1 MFEHRLFNDF
11 VILLVVIDPMN
22 VIPAFMLFTQY
33 DSPEAR
39 RRTAL
44 RAVVIAAVI
53 LVAFIIAGQILLEA
67 LRIDLPSFSIAGGL
81 VLLAVSLQRILRP
94 AERPAKEEVDE
105 AAESPQ
111 DVAVFPL
118 ATPIIA
124 GPGSIITVVLLTDN
138 EQFGIVEQM
147 QTTLV
152 MLGILV
158 LLYLMLLVAER
169 IQRFL
174 GNTGADVLSRIAG
187 LVLAAISVDI
197 IIDGIRASFFA

>member
-11 VILLVVIDPMN
+11 VILLVVIDPIN

-39 RRTAL
+39 KRTAL

-67 LRIDLPSFSIAGGL
+67 LRIELPSFSIAGGL

>member
-11 VILLVVIDPMN
+11 VILLVVIDPIN

-39 RRTAL
+39 KRTAL

-94 AERPAKEEVDE
+94 AERPVKEEVDE

>member
-11 VILLVVIDPMN
+11 VILLVVIDPIN

-39 RRTAL
+39 KRTAL

-94 AERPAKEEVDE
+94 TERPAKEEVDE

>member
-11 VILLVVIDPMN
+11 VILLVVIDPIN

-39 RRTAL
+39 KRTAL

-118 ATPIIA
+118 ATPLIA

>member
-11 VILLVVIDPMN
+11 VILLVVIDPIN

-39 RRTAL
+39 KRTAL

>member
-11 VILLVVIDPMN
+11 VILLVVIDPIN

-39 RRTAL
+39 KRTAR

-94 AERPAKEEVDE
+94 AERPVKEEVDE

>member
-11 VILLVVIDPMN
+11 VILLVVIDPIN

-39 RRTAL
+39 KRTAL

-67 LRIDLPSFSIAGGL
+67 LRIELPSFSIAGGL

-124 GPGSIITVVLLTDN
+124 GPGPIITVVLLTDN

>member
-1 MFEHRLFNDF
+1 MFEHRLFTDF
-11 VILLVVIDPMN
+11 VILLVVIDPIN

-53 LVAFIIAGQILLEA
+53 LVAFIIAGQLLLEA

-81 VLLAVSLQRILRP
+81 VLLAVSLQKILRP

-118 ATPIIA
+118 ATPLIA

-138 EQFGIVEQM
+138 EQFGIVEQT

-169 IQRFL
+169 VQRLL

-187 LVLAAISVDI
+187 LVLAALSVDI

>member
-11 VILLVVIDPMN
+11 VILLVVIDPIN

-39 RRTAL
+39 KRTAL

-94 AERPAKEEVDE
+94 AERPVKEEVDE

-187 LVLAAISVDI
+187 LVLAALSVDI

>member
-1 MFEHRLFNDF
+1 MFEHRLFTDF
-11 VILLVVIDPMN
+11 VILLVVIDPIN

-53 LVAFIIAGQILLEA
+53 LVAFIIAGQLLLEA

-81 VLLAVSLQRILRP
+81 VLLAVSLQKILRP

-118 ATPIIA
+118 ATPLIA

-138 EQFGIVEQM
+138 EQFGIVEQT

-169 IQRFL
+169 VQRLL

-187 LVLAAISVDI
+187 LVLAALSVDI
-197 IIDGIRASFFA
+197 IIDGIRASFFT